1 MYKIINIILFL
12 LISLFFFTIFKYY
25 SSNMNINNKNYN
37 RLNIDQIL
45 KDKITNLPI
54 LENDTE
60 NVIKFNNKLNELDN
74 NEKRSF
80 WDLIKN

>member
-60 NVIKFNNKLNELDN
+60 NVIKFNNMLNELDN